1 MAKIT
6 KLKLAPPAARR
17 YAELSSGTRLWL
29 NGFTTVSGQCSVVV
43 LIAAWL
49 KEGGGWRERVLQF
62 AVATLCSDA
71 LCFADDDFGEE
82 GGRAIARMLERN
94 STLKSLSIWSKSAL
108 ASMSLLWF
116 AGM

>member
-1 MAKIT
+1 MGA
-6 KLKLAPPAARR
+6 
-17 YAELSSGTRLWL
+17 SGCKAICGVLERNT
-29 NGFTTVSGQCSVVV
+29 NVV
-43 LIAAWL
+43 
-49 KEGGGWRERVLQF
+49 EWRH
-62 AVATLCSDA
+62 TC
-71 LCFADDDFGEE
+71 DDFGEE